1 LKINERE
8 FAGAIPVP
16 GAMSWEYHRSGT
28 LPGNRPFFDHFFYR
42 ESSFCMQ
49 KLSKLQGNQTVN
61 MTEEAILQ
69 GCLHNEATA
78 QRELYNRFSPKML
91 SVCYRFA
98 HNREDAEDMLQ
109 EGFIKVFSQIHTF
122 QNKGAFEGWIRRIIV
137 HTCINHLKKNKK
149 FNESV
154 DIIHATTLQVREESV
169 PSIIQAKQVVEC
181 IRILPIGYRTVL
193 NLYAIEGYSHKEIAE
208 MLDIEESTS
217 RSQYTRAKQMLEDI
231 LIKKKIIQQRSKEKI
246 SWLGIAAGQ

>member
-1 LKINERE
+1 
-8 FAGAIPVP
+8 
-16 GAMSWEYHRSGT
+16 
-28 LPGNRPFFDHFFYR
+28 
-42 ESSFCMQ
+42 
-49 KLSKLQGNQTVN
+49 

-69 GCLHNEATA
+69 GCLHNQPVA

-91 SVCYRFA
+91 AVCYRFA

-109 EGFIKVFSQIHTF
+109 EAFIKVFSQIHTF

-137 HTCINHLKKNKK
+137 HTCINHLKKNKR

-154 DIIHATTLQVREESV
+154 DIINASAIQVREESI
-169 PSIIQAKQVVEC
+169 PSIVQAKQIVEC
-181 IRILPIGYRTVL
+181 IRLLPIGYRTVL

-217 RSQYTRAKQMLEDI
+217 RSQYTRAKQMLEEI
-231 LIKKKIIQQRSKEKI
+231 LFKKKIIQRPREKTD
-246 SWLGIAAGQ
+246 WLMAAGK